1 MIIRNMLPSDYDAMM
16 KLWTSSPD
24 IGVNPD
30 DSKEYI
36 GKFLARNPNT
46 SFVALENNEIVGNI
60 MAGHDGY
67 RGYIHHTCVAEEFR
81 GNGIGSALVKAAVEA
96 VKAEGI
102 NKVFLVVFK
111 TNEKGNA
118 FGEKQ
123 GFKFREDLYYRD
135 LRINDKK

>member
-1 MIIRNMLPSDYDAMM
+1 MIIRNMLPSDYDALI

-36 GKFLARNPNT
+36 TKFLVRNPNT
-46 SFVALENNEIVGNI
+46 NFVAIENNEIVGNV

-67 RGYIHHTCVAEEFR
+67 RGYIHHTCVSEEFR
-81 GNGIGSALVKAAVEA
+81 GKGIGTALVKAAVDA

-118 FGEKQ
+118 FWEKQ
-123 GFKFREDLYYRD
+123 GFKIRDDLYYRD
-135 LRINDKK
+135 LRING

>member
-1 MIIRNMLPSDYDAMM
+1 MIIRNMLPSDYDALI

-36 GKFLARNPNT
+36 TKFLVRNPNT
-46 SFVALENNEIVGNI
+46 NFVAIENNEIVGNV

-67 RGYIHHTCVAEEFR
+67 RGYIHHTCVSEKFR
-81 GNGIGSALVKAAVEA
+81 GKGIGTALVKAAVDA

-118 FGEKQ
+118 FWEKQ
-123 GFKFREDLYYRD
+123 GFKIRDDLYYRD
-135 LRINDKK
+135 LRING